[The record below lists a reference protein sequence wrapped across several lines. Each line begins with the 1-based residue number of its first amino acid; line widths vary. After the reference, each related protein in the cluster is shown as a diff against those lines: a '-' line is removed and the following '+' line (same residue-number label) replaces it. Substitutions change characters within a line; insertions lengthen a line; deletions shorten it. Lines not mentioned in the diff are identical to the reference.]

1 MSRETCQT
9 YGCNLIPQKNDK
21 NGKSSRK
28 IVDMRSTKIVT
39 SFIKDN
45 EKLLILKRSDKVK
58 SMKGLWAGISGMI
71 ENNEEPLSRAKIE
84 IFEEAGITEDKITL
98 IKASEEMKIHSP
110 QYKNHEWEIF
120 PFLFESSKPTI
131 KLNWENSD
139 FKWINMK
146 ELENYETVPSLQ
158 KVLFNLL

>member
-1 MSRETCQT
+1 
-9 YGCNLIPQKNDK
+9 
-21 NGKSSRK
+21 
-28 IVDMRSTKIVT
+28 MRYTKIVT

-45 EKLLILKRSDKVK
+45 DKLLILKRSDQVK
-58 SMKGLWAGISGMI
+58 SMKGLWAGISGII
-71 ENNEEPLSRAKIE
+71 ENDEEPLERAKIE
-84 IFEEAGITEDKITL
+84 IFEEVGITEDKITL
-98 IKASEEMKIHSP
+98 IKTTEEMRVNSP

-120 PFLFESSKPTI
+120 PFLFESKNPPV

-139 FKWINMK
+139 FKWIDVD